1 MNKAGLTV
9 AELRAKNLELFGTTD
24 PKCPAIKRD
33 GNVCGKRGG
42 WGVHGEC
49 AKHGMILRDW

>member
-49 AKHGMILRDW
+49 AKHGLMLRD